1 MDKLGGRAWPLGW
14 VLIAVGFAI
23 LVGGTSAWAADYVT
37 AVSGADSPSWLAL
50 VGGLSL
56 GILCNGLGVVFLAA
70 AGDRRKALQQQV
82 LKENLE

>member
-1 MDKLGGRAWPLGW
+1 MDKLVGKAWPIGW

-50 VGGLSL
+50 VGGFSL
-56 GILCNGLGVVFLAA
+56 GILCNGVGVAFLAA
-70 AGDRRKALQQQV
+70 AADRRKALQQQMPR
-82 LKENLE
+82 EHLE